1 MQIGLLSVNVLYVAM
16 WLCFNEAERG
26 YFWTD
31 ALWLLLYSFVTK
43 FCYESI
49 NDMNERGI
57 RPDKQMDLL
66 GVNIASQFAGCFS
79 EWYRFWIMMIIPLYG
94 LYYVVSMLSGFCC
107 GGKAQ
112 PDQDDDPAEIK
123 RKAKKERQ
131 DALKERRG
139 GVKVQK

>member
-1 MQIGLLSVNVLYVAM
+1 MAGQSDKKNHALANYWRQIMQIGLLSVNVLYVAM

-57 RPDKQMDLL
+57 RPDK
-66 GVNIASQFAGCFS
+66 
-79 EWYRFWIMMIIPLYG
+79 
-94 LYYVVSMLSGFCC
+94 
-107 GGKAQ
+107 
-112 PDQDDDPAEIK
+112 
-123 RKAKKERQ
+123 
-131 DALKERRG
+131 
-139 GVKVQK
+139 